1 VYAPRFPDR
10 GVETTRRLSASKGDP
25 LLSFV
30 STFIPLF
37 FAIDVVGLLPVFL
50 GLTEGMTPE
59 GRKRVVNTACITG
72 IAVATSF
79 IFLGEGVFRMLS
91 VTPFDFRIAGGL
103 LLLIFAVQDLIIGG
117 KPRKNSSPTIGVVP
131 LGMPLIVGPGVLTTC
146 LLLVHQ
152 YGYTVTLLSLGAN
165 LVFVYLALRFSGAI
179 LRIVTPAGAVAVA
192 KIASLLL
199 AAIGVMMVRVGVEE
213 TVRRFL
219 DRS

>member
-1 VYAPRFPDR
+1 
-10 GVETTRRLSASKGDP
+10 
-25 LLSFV
+25 LSFV

-72 IAVATSF
+72 VTVATGF
-79 IFLGEGVFRMLS
+79 IFLGEGVFHMLG

-103 LLLIFAVQDLIIGG
+103 LLLIFAVEDLIIGG
-117 KPRKNSSPTIGVVP
+117 KPRENSSPMIGVVP

-152 YGYTVTLLSLGAN
+152 YGYAVTLLSLAAN
-165 LVFVYLALRFSGAI
+165 LVLVYLALRFSGAI